1 MQEEKK
7 EMSIKL
13 QKKEVTRLKELMS
26 FLKLDDISTFL
37 GYLINEKYQNLGLG
51 TDVTKVTPNRYL
63 DLLCEDWNTAVKKN
77 PTINFLGDMFDKEFY
92 DYYRQKMG
100 HAPPKW
106 DEFQQFRQKWDLAPI
121 KT

>member
-1 MQEEKK
+1 MREEKT

-13 QKKEVTRLKELMS
+13 KQKEATRLKELMS
-26 FLKLDDISTFL
+26 FLKLDDMSTLF

-51 TDVTKVTPNRYL
+51 TDVTEVTPDRHL
-63 DLLCEDWNTAVKKN
+63 DLLCEDWNTAVRKN
-77 PTINFLGDMFDKEFY
+77 PTVNFLGDIFDKKFY
-92 DYYRQKMG
+92 DYYRQKLG

-106 DEFQQFRQKWDLAPI
+106 EEFQRFRQKWDLAPI